1 MSEFSRKLDGAA
13 GSAGDSRAL
22 QQRFAHM
29 FSGVPASV
37 RKLVQGESSSKG
49 VGIGGSTEHPYYVVV
64 EDIEDTCCGNIGSSG
79 KMCVRR
85 RGECDIAKHSRDRSE
100 AAKAGIFL
108 RGATVDEVYLD
119 PFASLESLP
128 LDKKKLFLSFKQ
140 ESFTSARDALIN
152 LRDSLVE
159 KEKSIPMSE
168 PAKDKTHP
176 VDFNTPSAKRLKRI
190 DLREKCEEILNAS
203 SEAVEKINSP
213 QRKMIADFQSK
224 RDVLLKLFADGIH
237 LNQEDVETLFEKVL
251 DLSVQLGVPPPTGP
265 PGVWAGYLDL
275 KADINAI
282 QDLLNSKAPIGVESA
297 VSILDNRLLRLDRS
311 LLETKAETKE
321 AIIALVTEFEASFGK
336 QQQDT
341 STNNGPM
348 ETAATDDN
356 PFDFVL
362 DRVDK
367 LTDLCNSLSK
377 SDKPTTA
384 SVRIGR
390 YCFASID
397 ELRGWCEKS
406 LPPEFP
412 FGAFVDVYSF
422 LQRIKSF
429 RDKAD
434 PDSLKS
440 MDYRNK
446 LDLTADE
453 AITLE
458 AFSHPLPKG
467 FRGTSSEEGQMAVW
481 IPGIKTPEK
490 WEDKNETVGVKIMI
504 KENIE
509 VVRSRVL
516 AVIKHRL
523 SGYPEAM
530 ALARELLADT
540 ITFITDLSEFMS
552 STLRTL
558 RQAGFERMNAWN
570 LVSKLVHRILG
581 VDCYLKRGLSFELL
595 DAKAHKSLAVS
606 VLWGTFGTH
615 QVLRGFQQHGI
626 ENHPSMSS
634 EYVRFLVA
642 HTDATKVDQLEK
654 KMKDLET
661 TSKKW
666 ETETKRLDKEL
677 DGAKRSITTANN
689 KLEDLKKAVAR
700 LQSK

>member
-1 MSEFSRKLDGAA
+1 MSAFNRKLDDAVGAP
-13 GSAGDSRAL
+13 GESRAL
-22 QQRFAHM
+22 QHRFANM
-29 FSGVPASV
+29 FSGVPASM

-49 VGIGGSTEHPYYVVV
+49 VVGSSTDHPYYVVV
-64 EDIEDTCCGNIGSSG
+64 EDVEVTCCGNIGSSG
-79 KMCVRR
+79 KICIRR
-85 RGECDIAKHSRDRSE
+85 LGECDIAKHSRDRNDTLRS
-100 AAKAGIFL
+100 GIFL
-108 RGATVDEVYLD
+108 RGATSDEVFVD
-119 PFASLESLP
+119 PFVPLEGLSS
-128 LDKKKLFLSFKQ
+128 DKKETFLAVKHEDFLDARKALVNLQ
-140 ESFTSARDALIN
+140 EIVMQYDIE
-152 LRDSLVE
+152 E
-159 KEKSIPMSE
+159 KEKSENNVRDTDNSFSS
-168 PAKDKTHP
+168 PA
-176 VDFNTPSAKRLKRI
+176 AKRVKRI
-190 DLREKCEEILNAS
+190 DLREKCTDTFQLSAEEM
-203 SEAVEKINSP
+203 EKFETP
-213 QRKMIADFQSK
+213 QLKFVYQFQTK
-224 RDVLLKLFADGIH
+224 RDALLKLIADAVH
-237 LNQEDVETLFEKVL
+237 LNQEDLETLFEKIM
-251 DLSVQLGVPPPTGP
+251 DLSVQLGVPPTTGP
-265 PGVWAGYLDL
+265 PAIWAGLLEL
-275 KADINAI
+275 KSDVISFEEA
-282 QDLLNSKAPIGVESA
+282 LKSKAPASVEGSVA
-297 VSILDNRLLRLDRS
+297 LLDNRLLSLDRS

-321 AIIALVTEFEASFGK
+321 ALIALVSEFSQTKDNSAAPIEGNI
-336 QQQDT
+336 
-341 STNNGPM
+341 STD
-348 ETAATDDN
+348 EN
-356 PFDFVL
+356 PFDFIL

-367 LTDLCNSLSK
+367 LSDLCNSLSK
-377 SDKPTTA
+377 ADKPSSA
-384 SVRIGR
+384 AVRIGR
-390 YCFASID
+390 YCFENID
-397 ELRGWCEKS
+397 ELRGWCEKC

-412 FGAFVDVYSF
+412 FGAFVDIYSF

-440 MDYRNK
+440 MDYRDR

-523 SGYPEAM
+523 NGYPEAT

-540 ITFITDLSEFMS
+540 ITFITELSEFMS

-595 DAKAHKSLAVS
+595 DAKAHKALAVS

-615 QVLRGFQQHGI
+615 QVLRSFQQHGI

-642 HTDATKVDQLEK
+642 HTDATKVDQLEEK
-654 KMKDLET
+654 VKGLEAQ
-661 TSKKW
+661 SKKW
-666 ETETKRLDKEL
+666 ESEAKRLDKEV
-677 DGAKRSITTANN
+677 DGAKKSITTANN
-689 KLEDLKKAVAR
+689 KLDDLKKAVAR
-700 LQSK
+700 LQQSK